1 MRKKWGHANS
11 FILSVDCKDLRGI
24 NFKSYINCLEEIHGK
39 FVLHKA
45 AKDGDLDLVK
55 YLHQN
60 GANLTAKNNQGKF
73 FTYVAKTC
81 PNSKF
86 LTIEL
91 VSKELNHL
99 AAILHVYAGGLN
111 FMK

>member
-1 MRKKWGHANS
+1 MPRNFC
-11 FILSVDCKDLRGI
+11 FILSVDCTDLKGI
-24 NFKSYINCLEEIHGK
+24 NFKSYVNCLEEIHGK

-45 AKDGDLDLVK
+45 ASDGDLDLVK

-81 PNSKF
+81 PNFS
-86 LTIEL
+86 T
-91 VSKELNHL
+91 
-99 AAILHVYAGGLN
+99 
-111 FMK
+111 